1 MTSSPAFHM
10 KPESRLPGENIN
22 NLRNAEET
30 TVMAENEEE

>member
-10 KPESRLPGENIN
+10 KMPGENIN

-30 TVMAENEEE
+30 TVMAENEEQ